1 MDRTSRRRLLL
12 VAAIPALAA
21 VAGRLADLTGLGG
34 AIERAA
40 EAAVRPY
47 ARGSSSTVC
56 AACGSAAHAMLSEH
70 CPATPRVRTGAR
82 A

>member
-12 VAAIPALAA
+12 VAAVPALAV
-21 VAGRLADLTGLGG
+21 VAGRLADLTGLAG

-40 EAAVRPY
+40 ETAVRPA
-47 ARGSSSTVC
+47 ARGSSSSVC
-56 AACGSAAHAMLSEH
+56 AACGSLAHAMLSDD
-70 CPATPRVRTGAR
+70 CPATPRVKAGAR